1 MFLKDSKTGAAPS
14 TSGSSSKP
22 ESKASRVPSIISPD
36 LKIVGDLN
44 SSGDIQIDGTVEGD
58 IDSRL
63 LVVGEGARINGSVVA
78 ETIRISGT
86 VNGEVKAK
94 SVTLDK
100 TARVIGDVVHEDLTM
115 EAGAFLE
122 GGVRRLNSSGATIAP
137 IRPATANANGG
148 GDSSY
153 GGARE
158 TIA

>member
-1 MFLKDSKTGAAPS
+1 MFLKDSKTSSTPL
-14 TSGSSSKP
+14 TSGSTSKP

-36 LKIVGDLN
+36 LKIVGNLT
-44 SSGDIQIDGTVEGD
+44 SSGDIQVDGTVEGD

-78 ETIRISGT
+78 ETVRVSGT

-100 TARVIGDVVHEDLTM
+100 TARVMGDVVHEDLTM

-122 GGVRRLNSSGATIAP
+122 GGVRRLNSGGATIAP
-137 IRPATANANGG
+137 IRPAAANGSG
-148 GDSSY
+148 GSETAY
-153 GGARE
+153 GARE